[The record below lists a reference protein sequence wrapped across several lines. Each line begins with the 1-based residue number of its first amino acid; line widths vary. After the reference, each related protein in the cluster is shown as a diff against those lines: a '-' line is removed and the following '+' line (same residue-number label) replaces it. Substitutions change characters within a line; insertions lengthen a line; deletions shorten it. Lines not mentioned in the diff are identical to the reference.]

1 MSDYISREAASA
13 DSTRNKIKTP
23 FARIVVGGTPERPYY
38 NIWYFDPADG
48 ECHIGFGSYRLD
60 YVFRWFA
67 EEFEV
72 TELRADVRL
81 VRHGAWYPCFE
92 DWRQQQEGN
101 KCSVCGFEY
110 YGTGIRSFHY
120 CPNCGAKMD
129 LEGGTDD

>member
-1 MSDYISREAASA
+1 MSDYISREAAIEDFEQCNQKNSIW
-13 DSTRNKIKTP
+13 TPQRVKTLLM
-23 FARIVVGGTPERPYY
+23 RI
-38 NIWYFDPADG
+38 PA
-48 ECHIGFGSYRLD
+48 
-60 YVFRWFA
+60 
-67 EEFEV
+67 
-72 TELRADVRL
+72 ADVEP

-129 LEGGTDD
+129 LI

>member
-1 MSDYISREAASA
+1 MSDYISREAAIEMLHYNSDESCA
-13 DSTRNKIKTP
+13 S
-23 FARIVVGGTPERPYY
+23 VVSDFEA
-38 NIWYFDPADG
+38 IPA
-48 ECHIGFGSYRLD
+48 
-60 YVFRWFA
+60 
-67 EEFEV
+67 
-72 TELRADVRL
+72 ADVEP

-129 LEGGTDD
+129 LI

>member
-1 MSDYISREAASA
+1 MSYYIGRE
-13 DSTRNKIKTP
+13 TIKDTML
-23 FARIVVGGTPERPYY
+23 RY
-38 NIWYFDPADG
+38 
-48 ECHIGFGSYRLD
+48 GFKAPD
-60 YVFRWFA
+60 MT
-67 EEFEV
+67 V
-72 TELRADVRL
+72 TEFVEDELPAADVEP

>member
-1 MSDYISREAASA
+1 MSDYISREAA
-13 DSTRNKIKTP
+13 
-23 FARIVVGGTPERPYY
+23 
-38 NIWYFDPADG
+38 
-48 ECHIGFGSYRLD
+48 L
-60 YVFRWFA
+60 
-67 EEFEV
+67 
-72 TELRADVRL
+72 TELQNPELFNVSPRFLQILRDIPAADVEP

-129 LEGGTDD
+129 LI